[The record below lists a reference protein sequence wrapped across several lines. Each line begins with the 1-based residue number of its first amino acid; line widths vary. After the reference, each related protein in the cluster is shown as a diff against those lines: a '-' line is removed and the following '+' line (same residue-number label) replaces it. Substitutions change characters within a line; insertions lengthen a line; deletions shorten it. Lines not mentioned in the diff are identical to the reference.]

1 VEQLDGRVLGILG
14 RSARGARL
22 AAEVGAELRC
32 GRPELDASLRRL
44 EADGQVLVQDHPAP
58 DPHLEAAD
66 LRVVS
71 AVTPGE
77 PRADAEQRA
86 LDAGNTVWNAWLREF
101 LANHRCT

>member
-1 VEQLDGRVLGILG
+1 VEHLDGRVLGILG
-14 RSARGARL
+14 RSARGSRL

-32 GRPELDASLRRL
+32 GRSELDASLRRL
-44 EADGQVLVQDHPAP
+44 EAEGQVLVQEHPAP

-71 AVTPGE
+71 TVAPGE
-77 PRADAEQRA
+77 PRADAEARA
-86 LDAGNTVWNAWLREF
+86 LDAGATVWNAWLREF

>member
-1 VEQLDGRVLGILG
+1 MADLDGRVLGLLG
-14 RSARGARL
+14 RSPRGARL

-44 EADGQVLVQDHPAP
+44 EAEGQVLVQDHPAP
-58 DPHLEAAD
+58 DPHLEEAD

-71 AVTPGE
+71 AVAPGE
-77 PRADAEQRA
+77 PRPDAEARA

-101 LANHRCT
+101 LASHRCT

>member
-1 VEQLDGRVLGILG
+1 MEQLDCRVLGVLG

-32 GRPELDASLRRL
+32 GRPELDASLRR
-44 EADGQVLVQDHPAP
+44 
-58 DPHLEAAD
+58 LEAAD

>member
-1 VEQLDGRVLGILG
+1 MDDLDGRVLGLLG
-14 RSARGARL
+14 RTARGARL

-44 EADGQVLVQDHPAP
+44 EAGGQVLVQHHPAP
-58 DPHLEAAD
+58 DPHLEEAD

-71 AVTPGE
+71 TVTPGE
-77 PRADAEQRA
+77 PRTDAEARA

-101 LANHRCT
+101 LASHRCT

>member
-1 VEQLDGRVLGILG
+1 VELDARVLSVLA

-22 AAEVGAELRC
+22 AAELGAELGC
-32 GRPELDASLRRL
+32 GRPELDASLGRL
-44 EADGQVLVQDHPAP
+44 EADRRVLVQDHPAP

-71 AVTPGE
+71 AVAPDE
-77 PRADAEQRA
+77 PRPDAEARA
-86 LDAGNTVWNAWLREF
+86 LDAGSTVWNAWLREF